1 MDPLPCP
8 ITLPITL
15 HFALPSWEIRSY
27 DTFPLAA
34 FFRRFTQ
41 RMHRDFSEYE
51 SILRPLS
58 VYITALLYSE
68 LSCGFVSTKIVFS
81 GKIVPLN
88 SIALYQQHQHLLH
101 HGILISAI
109 NELLSSR

>member
-1 MDPLPCP
+1 MIYIPFGSLLPADSRREC
-8 ITLPITL
+8 T
-15 HFALPSWEIRSY
+15 E
-27 DTFPLAA
+27 TFP
-34 FFRRFTQ
+34 
-41 RMHRDFSEYE
+41 EYE

-68 LSCGFVSTKIVFS
+68 LSCGFLLVPKIVFS

-88 SIALYQQHQHLLH
+88 SIAPISTASAYTAPPWYPLF
-101 HGILISAI
+101 SAI